1 MNTSLFYLIIAI
13 LDFVLGAIYW
23 TQFENTPLSIVWVIL
38 GIMQLIMA
46 AYTKS

>member
-1 MNTSLFYLIIAI
+1 MNTSLFCLIIAI
-13 LDFVLGAIYW
+13 FDFVLGAIYW
-23 TQFENTPLSIVWVIL
+23 TQYENPLLSIVWVIL